1 MKRSALALG
10 LTLALAA
17 CARPTAVEVTDAWTR
32 DTVGR
37 TANAAVF
44 MTITSPTADRL
55 VAASASVAGKT
66 DLMTMRS
73 ADGAMAMTYLDAI
86 SIPAG
91 APVSLDPAGLHVWLA
106 DLRAPLEAGQSF
118 PLVLEFEKAG
128 ELRVEVAGIAPA
140 AAAPGASAPPST

>member
-128 ELRVEVAGIAPA
+128 ELGVEVAVIAPA